1 MDNSK
6 GVLFEGMIV
15 PHLDASYNLA
25 RWLTRSSADAEDI
38 VQEAYLRA
46 YRYFDTFTGEDG
58 RAWILTIV
66 RNTCLT
72 WHGRQKGESVLFDER
87 THSVDS
93 GLANPEQETLR
104 NAGIHSLKGC
114 IDSIP
119 VEYREVLV
127 MREIEELSYKEIA
140 GVASIP
146 MGTVMSR
153 LSRARK
159 LLQACMTVKEGHK

>member
-1 MDNSK
+1 
-6 GVLFEGMIV
+6 MIV

-87 THSVDS
+87 THSADS
-93 GLANPEQETLR
+93 GLANPEQEMLR
-104 NAGIHSLKGC
+104 NAGIYSLKGC
-114 IDSIP
+114 IESIP

-159 LLQACMTVKEGHK
+159 LLQACMAVKEEHK